1 MENSYEAIYTGV
13 YLFVFVA
20 ALTIAL
26 YLFQGV
32 NDLADR
38 SYDYGKVVEGNAV
51 IETDTEEKKYL
62 SREDLISYYFN
73 YIKKDNYE
81 NGEVPS
87 GLPGLT
93 IIYGG
98 NTLNSTSGND
108 KVYSF
113 FKSLPEG
120 NYLLTFVGS
129 NNWKINKV

>member
-51 IETDTEEKKYL
+51 IETDAEEKKYL
-62 SREDLISYYFN
+62 SKEDVISYYMN
-73 YIKKDNYE
+73 YIKKDNYDE
-81 NGEVPS
+81 NNDDKELQ
-87 GLPGLT
+87 LPVVEIDG
-93 IIYGG
+93 I
-98 NTLNSTSGND
+98 NTNNLEYSELLGKLSKKNYYITKSSTSN
-108 KVYSF
+108 KF
-113 FKSLPEG
+113 IIKSVE
-120 NYLLTFVGS
+120 
-129 NNWKINKV
+129 